1 MGVYV
6 RREGMLRAV
15 ASAGSPIVLG
25 FIIMVAIGCVLAVW
39 QTTRLRRFAGI
50 ALAIVAAGLV
60 ASLSRG
66 PWIGAVVLVLAYLAT
81 GPNAVANVGT
91 FAMIGAVAL
100 MAFLMTS
107 PGSQLLDF
115 LPFIGSVDAGSVDYR
130 QRLFENAVQVIER
143 NPWLGSA
150 DYLSTP
156 EMQEMIQGQGII
168 DIVNTYL
175 RVALNSGL
183 VGLGLFLGFFT
194 TILIGLRR
202 VVKLNAVRDIGFSA
216 YARASMATLIAI
228 LVTIG
233 TVSSV
238 EFIPYVYWSF
248 AGLCVALVR
257 IAFRERAA
265 VTRAAHASPV
275 TV

>member
-1 MGVYV
+1 
-6 RREGMLRAV
+6 MLLTP
-15 ASAGSPIVLG
+15 AG
-25 FIIMVAIGCVLAVW
+25 AW
-39 QTTRLRRFAGI
+39 
-50 ALAIVAAGLV
+50 
-60 ASLSRG
+60 
-66 PWIGAVVLVLAYLAT
+66 
-81 GPNAVANVGT
+81 
-91 FAMIGAVAL
+91 
-100 MAFLMTS
+100 
-107 PGSQLLDF
+107 LLHF